1 MQEKNLCSPGRRGWF
16 LKKLWPRV
24 KRKNLVLSTLC
35 KKIEKLTC
43 PRDLFLAVKKTAP
56 AAQAHFSSV
65 SSSSERI
72 WLSSYQPTR
81 SVCQSKE
88 ARKALAILRYF
99 GKWSEAFVHPSRVR
113 DWSGFGNDETSFRPD
128 GCLQDFSRIGLDCEL
143 PEKFQIS
150 RVHPPFTA

>member
-1 MQEKNLCSPGRRGWF
+1 MAESETQKFGF
-16 LKKLWPRV
+16 IDIVLKD
-24 KRKNLVLSTLC
+24 RKADLSSRSLLSC
-35 KKIEKLTC
+35 
-43 PRDLFLAVKKTAP
+43 KKTAP
-56 AAQAHFSSV
+56 AAQAHFSTV

-72 WLSSYQPTR
+72 WLSSYQPTL

-88 ARKALAILRYF
+88 ARKASAILRYF